1 MCLCVS
7 MCVCRSSCHW
17 YDLTFRVA
25 IEGIFTNSKVHRK
38 WTPSDADSADGNW
51 VRANVC
57 MCCANWPVAC
67 RLCVGDGGGGCG
79 GGDGGLCPAGERC
92 LFAVCRLERSA
103 AWVKL
108 KVRID
113 GTNAWSGRVVSALTK
128 T

>member
-1 MCLCVS
+1 MDPVGSRLCRRKLGSRERVY
-7 MCVCRSSCHW
+7 VLRELACR
-17 YDLTFRVA
+17 
-25 IEGIFTNSKVHRK
+25 
-38 WTPSDADSADGNW
+38 P
-51 VRANVC
+51 
-57 MCCANWPVAC
+57 
-67 RLCVGDGGGGCG
+67 RLCVGDGGGGGCG

-113 GTNAWSGRVVSALTK
+113 GTNTWSGRVVSALTK